1 MKRFFENTLMSGAYS
16 KALRVVALLCVL
28 LGVSTSAWAD
38 FYIWGFNGQDM
49 NVTPNPKAQKMT
61 NNSGAWSYTHS
72 KFNDGNYVFFITTS
86 NSTDQSTAY
95 SQAVKNLSME
105 SGSFDLRQG
114 SYGGKTLYHIWN
126 SNKQEVTITYNTATG
141 KLTATSSSSGG
152 GGGSVTPTCTPSA
165 KITGLTLN
173 DGTVT
178 LTGSLTE
185 TCGNDTYYGWQYCTD
200 GKSWSDNVYIAGAAS
215 NAHHSSSP
223 VSSYSQTWKLPTSDT
238 YYFRAYA
245 YQNGKFYSDGT
256 VLNTGQTVSTECQTI
271 YFTPGVWS
279 QDSPIYSVHMWNDGS
294 TEDFDGNLKLSMECP
309 GLYYITAPKL
319 YSKII
324 FIRRNPATTTPN
336 DIWADVWN
344 RTADITIP
352 SGKNYF
358 SITGWSDNKGVGSWS
373 VSDCTET
380 DCQIEVPDAP
390 VVTYDTEVLLTY
402 DAEYDEAKDE
412 AKVFAYYKKDPG
424 TTSCSNITNYGFAY
438 CQGYGCVPNEESS
451 KVVVG
456 TTGLPRGEDFD
467 ATLTGLAKNSVYGY
481 RAYVTNGGE
490 IIFSG
495 ETRYFS
501 TGGCVPIPGGGDT
514 IRVTVDGFKYRDD
527 ESYPCKLIYGNFQ
540 TAIDDLKN
548 NTEYCVNGNLRQPVV
563 ISVAQKAD
571 DACYFGKKQTVSGGA
586 KGASQDLTV
595 NVING
600 FNKGGIGYDEKNV
613 LIVRAN
619 NGDKPK
625 IEHLLIRSSR
635 NVIIEGINIIS
646 NPTESGKTK
655 DTALEI
661 DNGRTTDWAN
671 GRCDLTDANIIIR
684 NCQIG
689 SNGFTGM
696 HVNGVDNLVFENNV
710 FNLSYDIAELSDQ
723 DKDNVIYW
731 GASVKFLEC
740 KNIKFIRNN
749 IWGAHN
755 TLFWVQQTENA
766 LFYNNVFWNTNTIK
780 ASTRAIRVY
789 SQWSGE
795 GRIQPNN
802 LAFLYNTFYFADGT
816 STASEHYDFLS
827 SECPNSECHNIGT
840 VVFKYNNCY
849 SYDGEVNSKSSKWAE
864 KFGTGYC
871 DRFTPNHFWSQ
882 YDLVNH
888 SKTSVFE
895 LSDGD
900 KNKCTNAAL
909 VNIKNYVCETSANG
923 PASLVIKQSEDP
935 SDVGLKTAT
944 PLTVAEVKAFSGI
957 DNITEED
964 LKADR
969 YRDNIRMG
977 GAWTYG
983 AYEATASRTINNAT
997 IYWTG
1002 GKSSNWDDRNNWAY
1016 INSDGKVQTLTCV
1029 DNLPEN
1035 LKIVIPRRNS
1045 NAGYPLSTTGKYFYP
1060 IIPEEFD
1067 ASARQNA
1074 TKTED
1079 LLSGIPAAEQVSAG
1093 TGVDGVTPIKYA
1105 ENIELEYGAA
1115 ITGVENL
1122 AKDGEEVRYT
1132 EASVGFEAPRSQWI
1146 LVGTVV
1152 KPWDKDKQG
1161 NFILDNDGNKIPRNV
1176 KSGDYFVP
1184 NQLPHVYMHNAELV
1198 KTEDSNGVKWNAKW
1212 NETFTSLEETVPV
1225 KSIFAIRIPN
1235 EYGPYKLPAEFYNDW
1250 YEADFD
1256 STAAIKYDNF
1266 TGKFVDESSLP
1277 EYTDLTPGVPALL
1290 NNSYPC
1296 CIDPKIPAEVGT
1308 ILCYNYSNNS
1318 FEAPYTFERKE
1329 VLINP
1334 QHGFIFTPA
1343 PGKNS
1348 FKVTKDMLVG
1358 ADTRSRSAEVQ
1369 LPTLSLR
1376 LTNANTLNGSS
1387 SVVLRVDE
1395 LLGEEESLANTPKV
1409 FAPNAETPELYII
1422 ANDKLYTTYDAK
1434 SSSEVIPLGVR
1445 LKKDMNISFKKIY
1458 SKDLEKAIL
1467 VDTYTDREYNLLEKS
1482 YTTETLVVGD
1492 IEGRFFLNL
1501 GVAVEEETPDSDDDV
1516 ATDVDENTA
1525 NKTINIFVDETKT
1538 IRVITNGVELKAIYV
1553 SDMSGRTMK
1562 YEVNGFAANLKL
1574 PVAQGVYTVSVI
1586 GDTANR
1592 TEKVILK

>member
-1 MKRFFENTLMSGAYS
+1 MKRFFENTLISGAYS

-95 SQAVKNLSME
+95 SQAVMNLSME

-114 SYGGKTLYHIWN
+114 SYGGKILYHIWN

-141 KLTATSSSSGG
+141 KLTATSSSGG
-152 GGGSVTPTCTPSA
+152 GGTVTPTCTPSA

-173 DGTVT
+173 DGNVT

-185 TCGNDTYYGWQYCTD
+185 TCGKDTYYGWQYCTD
-200 GKSWSDNVYIAGAAS
+200 GKSWSDNVYIAGAP
-215 NAHHSSSP
+215 NNGHHSESA
-223 VSSYSQTWKLPTSDT
+223 VASYSQTWKLPTSDT

-256 VLNTGQTVSTECQTI
+256 VLNTNQTVSSDCKTIYLKPNGNWKDAGAWFAARFWSKSDGSDEQWVKMKFANECQ
-271 YFTPGVWS
+271 FAG
-279 QDSPIYSVHMWNDGS
+279 
-294 TEDFDGNLKLSMECP
+294 E
-309 GLYYITAPKL
+309 LYYC
-319 YSKII
+319 
-324 FIRRNPATTTPN
+324 
-336 DIWADVWN
+336 
-344 RTADITIP
+344 TIP
-352 SGKNYF
+352 EGLTKVIFCRMNPSASTMSF
-358 SITGWSDNKGVGSWS
+358 DNKWDQTNDLTVSDTNNQYTVAEGAWSNGDGTWS
-373 VSDCTET
+373 VSECTQT
-380 DCQIEVPDAP
+380 DCQVIAPEVPE
-390 VVTYDTEVLLTY
+390 VNYDTEVLLTY
-402 DAEYDEAKDE
+402 DAEYDESKDE

-424 TTSCSNITNYGFAY
+424 TDQCSNVTIYGFAY
-438 CQGYGCVPNEESS
+438 CQGYGCVPNEEST
-451 KVVVG
+451 KVEVG
-456 TTGLPRGEDFD
+456 NYGLPRGEDFD

-481 RAYVTNGGE
+481 RAYVYSAGKYV
-490 IIFSG
+490 FSG

-514 IRVTVDGFKYRDD
+514 IRVTVDGLKYRDD

-540 TAIDDLKN
+540 AAIDDLKN

-571 DACYFGKKQTVSGGA
+571 DACYYGKVQTVSGGA
-586 KGASQDLTV
+586 GGTSQDLTV
-595 NVING
+595 NVISG
-600 FNKGGIGYDEKNV
+600 INKGGIGYDEKNV

-661 DNGRTTDWAN
+661 DNGRTTDWEN
-671 GRCDLTDANIIIR
+671 GRCDLTDANITVR

-710 FNLSYDIAELSDQ
+710 FNLSYDIAGLSDI

-755 TLFWVQQTENA
+755 TLFWVQQTANA

-789 SQWSGE
+789 SQWSGD

-827 SECPNSECHNIGT
+827 SECPNSECHSIGT

-849 SYDGEVNSKSSKWAE
+849 SYDGEVKSKSSKWAE

-888 SKTSVFE
+888 SKKSVFE
-895 LSDGD
+895 LSDDD
-900 KNKCTNAAL
+900 KNKCTNADL

-923 PASLVIKQSEDP
+923 PASLIIKQSQDP
-935 SDVGLKTAT
+935 TDLGLKTAT
-944 PLTVAEVKAFSGI
+944 PVTVTEVKGWSGLS
-957 DNITEED
+957 NITDED

-969 YRDNIRMG
+969 YRNDIRMG

-983 AYEATASRTINNAT
+983 AYEATSERTVNNAT
-997 IYWTG
+997 IYWIG
-1002 GKSSNWDDRNNWAY
+1002 GDSNEWDNRNNWAY
-1016 INSDGKVQTLTCV
+1016 INSDGKDQVLTCV
-1029 DNLPEN
+1029 DILPED
-1035 LKIVIPRRNS
+1035 LKIVIPRRYSNS
-1045 NAGYPLSTTGKYFYP
+1045 GYPVTSKGTYYYP
-1060 IIPEEFD
+1060 EIPTNFD
-1067 ASARQNA
+1067 AAARREA
-1074 TKTED
+1074 TKSED
-1079 LLSGIPAAEQVSAG
+1079 MRSGIPAEEQVSAG
-1093 TGVDGVTPIKYA
+1093 VGVDGVTPIKYA
-1105 ENIELEYGAA
+1105 ESIELEYGAA

-1122 AKDGEEVRYT
+1122 AKDGEEVRYS

-1152 KPWDKDKQG
+1152 RPWTDNTKQST
-1161 NFILDNDGNKIPRNV
+1161 RNV

-1184 NQLPHVYMHNAELV
+1184 NQLPHVYMH
-1198 KTEDSNGVKWNAKW
+1198 KAKLESQVVNDETNW
-1212 NETFTSLEETVPV
+1212 VTSWDETFASREEQVPV
-1225 KSIFAIRIPN
+1225 QSIFAIRIPDQ
-1235 EYGPYKLPAEFYNDW
+1235 YGPYKLSYANYTNYGFGTPEYGPD
-1250 YEADFD
+1250 D
-1256 STAAIKYDNF
+1256 AIKYSNF
-1266 TGKFVDESSLP
+1266 TGKFVNESSLP
-1277 EYTDLTPGVPALL
+1277 VYTGLTPGKPALL

-1296 CIDPKIPAEVGT
+1296 CIDPAKIPASAGT
-1308 ILCYNYSNNS
+1308 VLCYNYTDNDWHAHNS
-1318 FEAPYTFERKE
+1318 FERKE

-1334 QHGFIFTPA
+1334 QHGFVFTPA
-1343 PGKNS
+1343 EDKYT
-1348 FKVTKDMLVG
+1348 FEVTKDMLVG
-1358 ADTRSRSAEVQ
+1358 ADTRSRSAEIE
-1369 LPTLSLR
+1369 LPTLSLSLR
-1376 LTNANTLNGSS
+1376 NANTLVGAS

-1395 LLGEEESLANTPKV
+1395 LLGDEESLANTPKV
-1409 FAPNAETPELYII
+1409 FATNAGTPELYII
-1422 ANDKLYTTYDAK
+1422 ANDKLYTTYDLK
-1434 SSSEVIPLGVR
+1434 SSSEVIPLGVK
-1445 LKKDMNISFKKIY
+1445 LKQDMNIVFKKIY

-1467 VDTYTDREYNLLEKS
+1467 VDTYTDREYNLLERS
-1482 YTTETLVVGD
+1482 YTTEALVAGV

-1501 GVAVEEETPDSDDDV
+1501 GATENTDDNEDTSDDFISTEVEEND
-1516 ATDVDENTA
+1516 A

-1538 IRVITNGVELKAIYV
+1538 IRVVTNGVELKSIYV
-1553 SDMSGRTMK
+1553 SDMSGRSMRYDVK
-1562 YEVNGFAANLKL
+1562 GFAANLKL
-1574 PVAQGVYTVSVI
+1574 PVSQGVYTVSVI